1 MVIRGY
7 KTAQETMQRWRER
20 ERESWRESMTD
31 NDPIA
36 ESVSG
41 YHAGVE
47 GNLR

>member
-1 MVIRGY
+1 MRFSYHDYG
-7 KTAQETMQRWRER
+7 KKRKR